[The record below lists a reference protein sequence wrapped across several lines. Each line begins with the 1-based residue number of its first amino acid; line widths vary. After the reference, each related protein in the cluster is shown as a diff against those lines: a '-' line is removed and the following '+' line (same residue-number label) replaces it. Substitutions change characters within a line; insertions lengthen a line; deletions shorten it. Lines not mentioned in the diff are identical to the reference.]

1 MAAGSIVI
9 DLLMRTGM
17 FETDVARAEKALD
30 KFQKRAVQMGAAV
43 GAAVVAAGTAL
54 AVMVKQSIN
63 SMDDLTKLAQSV
75 GTTTEDLSA
84 LAYAADLSGV
94 SQDNLGTALT
104 RLTKNASDAAQGIG
118 EAQKGFN
125 ALGISVKD
133 AEGNLKSSDQL
144 LQEVAGKFAQFEDG
158 ANKTALAVNLFGKSG
173 ADLIPLLNAGAEGIQ
188 DMKDEAEEL
197 GLTFDQKTGKA
208 AEAFNDNLTRLDAV
222 KKGLFN
228 RIAAQL
234 LPSLVSLTD
243 RFFDTAKSGDRLDK
257 IARSAAT
264 GVKLLG
270 SVATIVAGI
279 FRTVGEAL
287 GGVAAAVVNLVTGN
301 FAEAWEIT
309 KAFSSDVVGNIKQTV
324 GDVAAIWDDTA
335 RDVAAD
341 AEQTSELLAAPVL
354 KTEEK
359 TRRAGKRIVDE
370 AARIYKQ
377 VEEVIGRIQ
386 RDIATFGM
394 TPEQVQLF
402 DLKAMGADPAQLAL
416 AAELLSQRALL
427 EKDRD
432 AYKERQELEAQMA
445 RRYRETLEAIDDQ
458 RQLVKLSAD
467 EQEIWNNLKWAGV
480 DAESALGE
488 AIVESTRKLQAERE
502 AMDRQIE
509 AMDGFR
515 DASRGFLDD
524 LRDGVGVF
532 DALSNA
538 VDRLIDKLW
547 DMSTNQLLDQLFGKK
562 GDPAGGSAGGS
573 IWSLLG
579 GFFGGTRAS
588 GGDVLANRWH
598 IVGEEGPEVFV
609 PRTAGTVLPAAATA
623 AMGFGGSAPGS
634 TMHVTANFYRPVS
647 RETGTQLAV
656 ETAERARMA
665 TTRNR

>member
-75 GTTTEDLSA
+75 GTTTEELSA
-84 LAYAADLSGV
+84 LTYAADLSGV

-228 RIAAQL
+228 RIATQL

-270 SVATIVAGI
+270 SFAAIVAGI

-287 GGVAAAVVNLVTGN
+287 GGVAATVVNLVQGK
-301 FAEAWEIT
+301 FAEAWETT
-309 KAFSSDVVGNIKQTV
+309 KAFSTDIVGNIKQTV

-402 DLKAMGADPAQLAL
+402 DLKAMGADPAQLAR

-502 AMDRQIE
+502 AMNRQIE
-509 AMDGFR
+509 AMDSVR
-515 DASRGFLDD
+515 DAGRGLFND
-524 LRDGVGVF
+524 LARGANPLQELE
-532 DALSNA
+532 DAL
-538 VDRLIDKLW
+538 DRIHQRIT
-547 DMSTNQLLDQLFGKK
+547 DMISERLMDQLFGKQ
-562 GDPAGGSAGGS
+562 GDPGGGSAGGWLGS
-573 IWSLLG
+573 IFG
-579 GFFGGTRAS
+579 AIFGGAKAS
-588 GGDVLANRWH
+588 GGDILPNRGYW
-598 IVGEEGPEVFV
+598 VGEEGPEWFQ
-609 PRTAGTVLPAAATA
+609 PRTAGTILPAAATA
-623 AMGFGGSAPGS
+623 ALATGGGRGQ
-634 TMHVTANFYRPVS
+634 TITQNFINPRMQDLATDSQKARRQARIAS
-647 RETGTQLAV
+647 RESSRFA
-656 ETAERARMA
+656 
-665 TTRNR
+665 

>member
-17 FETDVARAEKALD
+17 FETDAARAEKALD

-63 SMDDLTKLAQSV
+63 SMDNLTKLAQSV

-270 SVATIVAGI
+270 SVAAIVAGI

-402 DLKAMGADPAQLAL
+402 DLKAMGADPAQLAR

-524 LRDGVGVF
+524 LRDGVSVF

-547 DMSTNQLLDQLFGKK
+547 DMSTNHLLDQLFGKK

-598 IVGEEGPEVFV
+598 IVGEDGPEVFV
-609 PRTAGTVLPAAATA
+609 PRTAGTVLPAAATEALAGGGGGRALSVTQNFINPVLADRRSDTQRA
-623 AMGFGGSAPGS
+623 A
-634 TMHVTANFYRPVS
+634 
-647 RETGTQLAV
+647 
-656 ETAERARMA
+656 ETARKLREAA
-665 TTRNR
+665 RNR

>member
-75 GTTTEDLSA
+75 GTTTEELSA
-84 LAYAADLSGV
+84 LTYAADLSGV

-228 RIAAQL
+228 RIATQL

-270 SVATIVAGI
+270 YVAAIVAGI

-402 DLKAMGADPAQLAL
+402 DLKAMGADPAQLAR

-524 LRDGVGVF
+524 LRDGVSVF

-598 IVGEEGPEVFV
+598 IVGEDGPEVFV
-609 PRTAGTVLPAAATA
+609 PRTAGTVLPAAATEALAGGGGGRALSVTQNFINPVLADRRSDTQRA
-623 AMGFGGSAPGS
+623 A
-634 TMHVTANFYRPVS
+634 
-647 RETGTQLAV
+647 
-656 ETAERARMA
+656 ETARKLREAA
-665 TTRNR
+665 RNR

>member
-17 FETDVARAEKALD
+17 FETDVGRAEKALA
-30 KFQKRAVQMGAAV
+30 KFQKRAEQMGAAF
-43 GAAVVAAGTAL
+43 GAAVVDAGTAL

-75 GTTTEDLSA
+75 GTTTEELSA

-243 RFFDTAKSGDRLDK
+243 RFFDSAKGGDRLDK

-270 SVATIVAGI
+270 SVAAIVAGI

-287 GGVAAAVVNLVTGN
+287 GSVAAAVVNLVTGN

-402 DLKAMGADPAQLAL
+402 DLKAMGADPAQLAR

-524 LRDGVGVF
+524 LRDGVSVF

>member
-43 GAAVVAAGTAL
+43 GAAVVAAGAAL

-270 SVATIVAGI
+270 SVAAIVAGI

-402 DLKAMGADPAQLAL
+402 DLKAMGADPAQLAR

-445 RRYRETLEAIDDQ
+445 RRYRETLEAIADQ
-458 RQLVKLSAD
+458 RELVQLSAD

-598 IVGEEGPEVFV
+598 IVGEDGPEVFV
-609 PRTAGTVLPAAATA
+609 PRTAGTVLPAAATEALAGGGGGRALSVTQNFINPVLADRRSDTQRA
-623 AMGFGGSAPGS
+623 A
-634 TMHVTANFYRPVS
+634 
-647 RETGTQLAV
+647 
-656 ETAERARMA
+656 ETARKLREAA
-665 TTRNR
+665 RNR

>member
-75 GTTTEDLSA
+75 GTTTEELSA
-84 LAYAADLSGV
+84 LTYAADLSGV

-243 RFFDTAKSGDRLDK
+243 RFFDSAKGGDRLDK

-270 SVATIVAGI
+270 SVAAIVAGI

-402 DLKAMGADPAQLAL
+402 DLKAMGADPAQLAR

-502 AMDRQIE
+502 AMNRQIE
-509 AMDGFR
+509 AMDSVR
-515 DASRGFLDD
+515 DAGRGLFND
-524 LRDGVGVF
+524 LARGANPLQALE
-532 DALSNA
+532 DAL
-538 VDRLIDKLW
+538 DRIHQRIT
-547 DMSTNQLLDQLFGKK
+547 DMISERLMDQLFGKQ
-562 GDPAGGSAGGS
+562 GDPGGGSAGGWLGS
-573 IWSLLG
+573 IFG
-579 GFFGGTRAS
+579 AIFGGAKAR
-588 GGDVLANRWH
+588 GGDTLPNRGYW
-598 IVGEEGPEVFV
+598 VGEEGPEWFQ
-609 PRTAGTVLPAAATA
+609 PRTAGTILPAAATA
-623 AMGFGGSAPGS
+623 ALVSGGGRGQPIINQ
-634 TMHVTANFYRPVS
+634 NFYNPRM
-647 RETGTQLAV
+647 QDLA
-656 ETAERARMA
+656 TDSQKARRQA
-665 TTRNR
+665 QIAARSTRKVA

>member
-30 KFQKRAVQMGAAV
+30 KFQKRAAQMGAAV
-43 GAAVVAAGTAL
+43 GAAAVAAGTAL

-75 GTTTEDLSA
+75 GTTTEELSA
-84 LAYAADLSGV
+84 LTYAADLSGV

-197 GLTFDQKTGKA
+197 GLTFDQDAGKA
-208 AEAFNDNLTRLDAV
+208 AEAFNDNLTRLIAV
-222 KKGLFN
+222 KDGLVN
-228 RIAAQL
+228 RIAQEL

-243 RFFDTAKSGDRLDK
+243 RFFESAKGGDRLDK

-270 SVATIVAGI
+270 SVAAIVAGI

-287 GGVAAAVVNLVTGN
+287 GGIAAAVVNLVTGN
-301 FAEAWEIT
+301 FAEAWEVT
-309 KAFSSDVVGNIKQTV
+309 KAFSSDIVGNIKQTAA
-324 GDVAAIWDDTA
+324 DVSAIWDDAAT
-335 RDVAAD
+335 RTAAD
-341 AEQTSELLAAPVL
+341 AEENAAKLAAPIL
-354 KTEEK
+354 KAEEK
-359 TRRAGKRIVDE
+359 ARG
-370 AARIYKQ
+370 AARRIADHAARVRQQ
-377 VEEVIGRIQ
+377 VEEAIARIQ

-394 TPEQVQLF
+394 TPEEVELF
-402 DLKAMGADPAQLAL
+402 DLRALGADADQLAR
-416 AAELLSQRALL
+416 AADALDTRRLQRS
-427 EKDRD
+427 ERE
-432 AYKERQELEAQMA
+432 AYEERMELEAQMA

-488 AIVESTRKLQAERE
+488 AIVESTRKLQADRE
-502 AMDRQIE
+502 AIERQIE
-509 AMDGFR
+509 AMDSVR
-515 DASRGFLDD
+515 DAGRGLFND
-524 LRDGVGVF
+524 LARGANPLQALE
-532 DALSNA
+532 DAL
-538 VDRLIDKLW
+538 DRIHQRIT
-547 DMSTNQLLDQLFGKK
+547 DMISERLMDQLFGKQ
-562 GDPAGGSAGGS
+562 GDPGGGSAGGWLGS
-573 IWSLLG
+573 IFG
-579 GFFGGTRAS
+579 AIFGGAKAS
-588 GGDVLANRWH
+588 GGDILPNRGYW
-598 IVGEEGPEVFV
+598 VGEEGPEWFQ
-609 PRTAGTVLPAAATA
+609 PRTAGTILPAAATA
-623 AMGFGGSAPGS
+623 ALATGGGRGQ
-634 TMHVTANFYRPVS
+634 TITQNFINPRMQDLATDSQKARRQARIAS
-647 RETGTQLAV
+647 RESSRFA
-656 ETAERARMA
+656 
-665 TTRNR
+665 